1 MAESKGAKPG
11 QKKRP
16 RSKRFLSMSQD
27 NSYAHLG
34 VSPLAST
41 EEIAALI
48 TKLRGEAMRRIKRG
62 IGSEE
67 EVLRLDRI
75 HEEIGIPAARKKYD
89 EKHPQNVL
97 LTVQPS
103 QAEQTWLP
111 HRRSGLIS
119 EWLYEELGED
129 EFIPTPRCLGLW
141 NPGGLDEQL
150 VALLARFGAENA
162 EGGGAGA
169 SPQQQQQPPPG
180 DGSQRVLP
188 SDLERLLKEEEDV

>member
-1 MAESKGAKPG
+1 MAKSKGSKPG

-16 RSKRFLSMSQD
+16 RAKRFLSMSQD

-41 EEIAALI
+41 EEIASLI
-48 TKLRGEAMRRIKRG
+48 AKLRGEAVRRIRRG
-62 IGSEE
+62 AGKEE

-75 HEEIGIPAARKKYD
+75 HEEIGKPAARKKYD

-111 HRRSGLIS
+111 YRRSGLVS

-129 EFIPTPRCLGLW
+129 EFVPTPRCLGLW
-141 NPGGLDEQL
+141 APGGLNEQL
-150 VALLARFGAENA
+150 IAVLARFGVENA
-162 EGGGAGA
+162 EGGVA
-169 SPQQQQQPPPG
+169 PPPSG
-180 DGSQRVLP
+180 DGVPRVLP
-188 SDLERLLKEEEDV
+188 SDLERLLKEKEDV